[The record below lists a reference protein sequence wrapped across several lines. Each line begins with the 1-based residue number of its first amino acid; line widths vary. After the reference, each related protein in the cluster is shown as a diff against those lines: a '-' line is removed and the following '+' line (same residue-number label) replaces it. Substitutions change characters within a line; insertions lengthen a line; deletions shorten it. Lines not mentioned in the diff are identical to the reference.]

1 MLPGSPFVAW
11 TRLHR
16 FTTRCQTTLPVQWRA
31 TTQDLSASLSAE
43 RNAYVEH
50 CPAMF
55 GRIMD
60 TRQVGGGWGDVGC
73 AMEHGWEVAFLPHK
87 ALSNEPQRHPLPL
100 QRAIVIIASHPLL
113 PDLPL

>member
-11 TRLHR
+11 TRPHR

-60 TRQVGGGWGDVGC
+60 TRQ
-73 AMEHGWEVAFLPHK
+73 
-87 ALSNEPQRHPLPL
+87 
-100 QRAIVIIASHPLL
+100 RAIVIIASHPLL
-113 PDLPL
+113 PDLPLLMDHLMGMEELS